1 MITLGEAETRWGG
14 LWRLSSLSLQLFYK
28 SNTIP
33 KLKFGFKKNVF
44 GAILLVSSEALSAF
58 HSHTFIGATVRR
70 GREVR
75 EPLINAKII
84 INLICYWFKVQ
95 LKDARKMSVS
105 TETEFVHLSHFRE
118 QRRSSV
124 PMLGTWISSWFEQ
137 KPISRALSGGQP
149 EASALRWQREVHTS
163 GPGSHV
169 LKAQDGR
176 EGISSPI
183 LPLLRLRAAR
193 GHSFHGRHFALA
205 WRAELRPWEAILR
218 LHLWLYLR
226 CGLQER
232 CSVPNVWI
240 SKGVPFVQ
248 PHLCPLPTLISN
260 VPPFLPFF
268 VACYLT
274 ISCVEF

>member
-1 MITLGEAETRWGG
+1 MPGKCQSPRKRNSFICHTSGSRDAAVYPCWG
-14 LWRLSSLSLQLFYK
+14 LEFPPDLSK
-28 SNTIP
+28 SQSP
-33 KLKFGFKKNVF
+33 
-44 GAILLVSSEALSAF
+44 
-58 HSHTFIGATVRR
+58 VRCR
-70 GREVR
+70 
-75 EPLINAKII
+75 
-84 INLICYWFKVQ
+84 
-95 LKDARKMSVS
+95 
-105 TETEFVHLSHFRE
+105 
-118 QRRSSV
+118 
-124 PMLGTWISSWFEQ
+124 
-137 KPISRALSGGQP
+137 GGQP